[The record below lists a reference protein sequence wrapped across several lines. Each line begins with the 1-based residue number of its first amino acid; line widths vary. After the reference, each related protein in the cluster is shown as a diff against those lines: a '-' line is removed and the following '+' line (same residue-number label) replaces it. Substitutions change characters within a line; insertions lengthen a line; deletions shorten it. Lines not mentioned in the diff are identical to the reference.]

1 MEEEAVLRDSDR
13 RNLHY
18 RRSALK
24 TGLAGMV
31 VAISGAG
38 ALAASPEPT
47 GATYDLTLR
56 YEAYYSGFHVASGTA
71 LIERDPDRYTV
82 KSSAEARGIFDWF
95 TGWRG
100 QALSEGAVDAAG
112 FFRPA
117 RHSNSGIWRGTERST
132 DLGFRPDGTIRV
144 QRTAPP
150 EPDEVTP
157 IPVGMIDGSVDPISV
172 ALSLSETL
180 STGGVCKGAFP
191 IFDGS
196 RRYDVAVEPEEAQV
210 FKESSYSIFAG
221 EAVGCRLS
229 VERIGG
235 FRTDPSFKTEP
246 EEGETEPDR
255 LVWVGRPS
263 PDFPPVPVRVEVQT
277 KSGRVLLH
285 LTEARMGE
293 ETISLYDAAE

>member
-1 MEEEAVLRDSDR
+1 MRDSNRHNLHFR
-13 RNLHY
+13 RNAVRLGF
-18 RRSALK
+18 AGLGFAGLFL
-24 TGLAGMV
+24 TLAG
-31 VAISGAG
+31 
-38 ALAASPEPT
+38 T
-47 GATYDLTLR
+47 GASEASSERARQTYDLSLR
-56 YEAYYSGFHVASGTA
+56 YEAYYSGFHVASGSA
-71 LIERDPDRYTV
+71 LIRRDPDHYTV
-82 KSSAEARGIFDWF
+82 RSTAEARGIFDWF

-117 RHSNSGIWRGTERST
+117 RHSNSGVWRGTERST

-157 IPVGMIDGSVDPISV
+157 IPNGMIDGSVDPISV

-180 STGGVCKGAFP
+180 SGGGVCKGAFP

-196 RRYDVAVEPEEAQV
+196 RRYDVAVEPEAAQM

-246 EEGETEPDR
+246 DDGDPEPDR
-255 LVWVGRPS
+255 VVWVGRPS

-277 KSGRVLLH
+277 KSGRILLH

-293 ETISLYDAAE
+293 ETISLYDEGE

>member
-1 MEEEAVLRDSDR
+1 MLRYSDR
-13 RNLHY
+13 HNPHY
-18 RRSALK
+18 RRFALVF
-24 TGLAGMV
+24 GLVGFF
-31 VAISGAG
+31 VAVSGEG
-38 ALAASPEPT
+38 AVAASSETSGP
-47 GATYDLTLR
+47 TYDLSLR

-71 LIERDPDRYTV
+71 FIQRAPESYTV

-100 QALSEGAVDAAG
+100 QARSEGAVDATG
-112 FFRPA
+112 FFRPV
-117 RHSNSGIWRGTERST
+117 RHNNSGVWRGTERST

-157 IPVGMIDGSVDPISV
+157 IPIGMIDGSVDPISV

-180 STGGVCKGAFP
+180 STGGDCKGAFP

-196 RRYDVAVEPEEAQV
+196 RRYDVAVEPEAAQF

-229 VERIGG
+229 VDRIGG
-235 FRTDPSFKTEP
+235 FRTDPSIKTEP
-246 EEGETEPDR
+246 EAGESEPDR
-255 LVWVGRPS
+255 VVWVGRPS
-263 PDFPPVPVRVEVQT
+263 PGFPPVPVRVEVQT
-277 KSGRVLLH
+277 KSGRILLH

-293 ETISLYDAAE
+293 ETISLYDEGE